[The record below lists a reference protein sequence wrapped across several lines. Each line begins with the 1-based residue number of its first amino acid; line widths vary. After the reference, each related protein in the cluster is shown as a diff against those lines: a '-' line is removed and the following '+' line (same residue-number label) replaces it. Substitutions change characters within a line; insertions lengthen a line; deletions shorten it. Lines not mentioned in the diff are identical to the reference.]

1 MKIVSQSMCSPTR
14 VTVLTV
20 PVSDILTFILQ
31 LITCYV
37 MLCYVVLCYVVLC
50 YVVLCYV
57 KSDHIILY
65 QSSLCYDS
73 IIFLYYS
80 FPRHSFFSFL
90 FVKIIFR
97 QSYYDLTDS
106 AIMDHRP

>member
-37 MLCYVVLCYVVLC
+37 MLCYVMLCYVMLC
-50 YVVLCYV
+50 YVMLCYV
-57 KSDHIILY
+57 M
-65 QSSLCYDS
+65 LCYVMLNQ
-73 IIFLYYS
+73 II
-80 FPRHSFFSFL
+80 
-90 FVKIIFR
+90 
-97 QSYYDLTDS
+97 SYYTNRRCV
-106 AIMDHRP
+106 MTR